1 MAKNSRNDIYIGVYL
16 SREMK
21 AEVQKVVDANK
32 KKGLP
37 ENTLSII
44 VRLAVREYLD
54 KRAV

>member
-16 SREMK
+16 PREMK
-21 AEVQKVVDANK
+21 AEVQKVVDTNK

>member
-21 AEVQKVVDANK
+21 AEVQKVAEANK